1 MMRKLNLEQ
10 RALAVAPEIS
20 LRWIDD
26 SKLGNE

>member
-1 MMRKLNLEQ
+1 MIRKPDVEQ